1 MDVKTKTMGVKEVDS
16 SQIVTFPDGLF
27 GFEDFKK
34 YAVID
39 SEYEPFIWLQSVDDE
54 KLAFLIVD
62 PFIICRNYEADIDDE
77 SLKKI
82 NVKSPEDVIVMAIVT
97 VPSDGSHITAN
108 LQGPIVINKKNNLC
122 EQVILSD
129 NRWTTKQDII
139 EALKNNR
146 EGK

>member
-39 SEYEPFIWLQSVDDE
+39 SEYEPFIWLQSVDNE

-62 PFIICRNYEADIDDE
+62 PFIICSNYEADIDDE

>member
-16 SQIVTFPDGLF
+16 SQIVTFQDGLF

-62 PFIICRNYEADIDDE
+62 PFIICNNYEADIDDE

>member
-1 MDVKTKTMGVKEVDS
+1 MDVKTKTMGIKEVDS

-62 PFIICRNYEADIDDE
+62 PFIISSDYEADIDDE

-97 VPSDGSHITAN
+97 VPADGSHITAN
-108 LQGPIVINKKNNLC
+108 LQGPIVINKRNNLC